1 MEHYTALVLWHE
13 REREY
18 PRLIWLPVSSSLLRA
33 GLGLG
38 FCRHII
44 SLVSTILSSAAGAQL
59 LVSQH
64 CLNPTWWN
72 HHHHSSRQNVDMTRQ
87 YVSSM
92 PLMCSS
98 NPGGDRNVARYYIS
112 ICEMLTQSLWGKY
125 QHTQTDASTI
135 NITISFGICS
145 FSFHQKYIFR
155 GTRKRQITAIY
166 YFLKYILATKEF
178 WW

>member
-1 MEHYTALVLWHE
+1 MEHYTALAVVT

-135 NITISFGICS
+135 NNISWYLFFFLSSPKIHFQRNTEETNHCNILFPQIH
-145 FSFHQKYIFR
+145 FSH
-155 GTRKRQITAIY
+155 
-166 YFLKYILATKEF
+166 
-178 WW
+178 

>member
-98 NPGGDRNVARYYIS
+98 NPGGDPSAAHCRPLLHINMWNAHSVSVREISTHSNRCFNNQQYLLVSFLFPFFTKNTFLEEHGRDKSLQYI
-112 ICEMLTQSLWGKY
+112 
-125 QHTQTDASTI
+125 
-135 NITISFGICS
+135 ISSNTF
-145 FSFHQKYIFR
+145 
-155 GTRKRQITAIY
+155 
-166 YFLKYILATKEF
+166 
-178 WW
+178 